1 MTQPIVYPHDLIQR
15 LFSTIS
21 ALESEDPSRA
31 VPPSRAQLQ
40 RVLDASWSATLIEE
54 EGRRTVFTLGFVSE
68 REALATPCRVLAF
81 ADEVACDANTIAK
94 LALATDPRETVIGVR
109 PSGDDS
115 LAIWGLLQLEERTF
129 APDLDVRPRFLHVT
143 GFRPGGLVV
152 ESHARRLL
160 LYMNGVAHWY
170 ERGAEN
176 ITMLL
181 RETLHPAALTL
192 GSAGGALAHEFE
204 RLAER
209 LVLAGQGGTL
219 LITNGG
225 VARGVHAPAA
235 TTFRSANTCLRDAFL
250 RDDRLSRAA
259 ASSPPEGEDSARKRL
274 DVERAHL
281 RALDH
286 VARLSNVDGA
296 VVMGPDLCVFGFGAT
311 IDLTDETDIPR
322 MELHDLTTPGP
333 PPRAITVSEFQGHR
347 HKSAVHFCAMQHRP
361 GDATIALAIVASH
374 DGALSLFG
382 LSGTGITVYR
392 PFILRSVSVR

>member
-1 MTQPIVYPHDLIQR
+1 MTQPIVYPHDLVER
-15 LFSTIS
+15 LASTIS
-21 ALESEDPSRA
+21 ALESEESSRA
-31 VPPSRAQLQ
+31 TPPSHAQIE
-40 RVLDASWSATLIEE
+40 RVLDAAWSATLLEE
-54 EGRRTVFTLGFVSE
+54 EGRRTVFTLGVVSE
-68 REALATPCRVLAF
+68 KEALATPCRVLAF
-81 ADEVACDANTIAK
+81 ADAMACDPHTIAK

-109 PSGDDS
+109 RSRDDA
-115 LAIWGLLQLEERTF
+115 LEIWGLLQLEERSV
-129 APDLDVRPRFLHVT
+129 AVDHEIRPRFLHVT

-176 ITMLL
+176 ITTLL
-181 RETLHPAALTL
+181 RDALHPTARTL
-192 GSAGGALAHEFE
+192 GSTGGALAHEFE

-219 LITNGG
+219 LIADGG
-225 VARGVHAPAA
+225 LGRGVHVPVT

-250 RDDRLSRAA
+250 KDEHFSRGSA
-259 ASSPPEGEDSARKRL
+259 PPGEGEENPARKRF

-311 IDLTDETDIPR
+311 IDLTDETEIPP
-322 MELHDLTTPGP
+322 MELHDLTIPGT
-333 PPRAITVSEFQGHR
+333 PPRSITVNEFLGHR
-347 HKSAVHFCAMQHRP
+347 HKSAVHFCAMQRE
-361 GDATIALAIVASH
+361 GNEAKIALAIVASH

-382 LSGTGITVYR
+382 LAGTGIAVYR

>member
-1 MTQPIVYPHDLIQR
+1 MTQPIVYPHDLVQR
-15 LFSTIS
+15 LFSTIA

-31 VPPSRAQLQ
+31 APPSDTQLQ
-40 RVLDASWSATLIEE
+40 RVLDSSWSATLIEE

-68 REALATPCRVLAF
+68 QEALATPCRVLAF
-81 ADEVACDANTIAK
+81 ADQVACDPHTIAK
-94 LALATDPRETVIGVR
+94 LALATDPRETIIGVR
-109 PSGDDS
+109 PLGDDD

-129 APDLDVRPRFLHVT
+129 ATDLDVRPRFLHVT

-181 RETLHPAALTL
+181 RETLHPIALTL

-219 LITNGG
+219 LIANGG
-225 VARGVHAPAA
+225 QARGVHAPAA

-250 RDDRLSRAA
+250 RDDRLSRGA
-259 ASSPPEGEDSARKRL
+259 ASSPRGAEDSARKRL

-311 IDLTDETDIPR
+311 IDLTDETAIPP
-322 MELHDLTTPGP
+322 MELHDLTIPGT
-333 PPRAITVSEFQGHR
+333 PPRPITVSEFQGHR
-347 HKSAVHFCAMQHRP
+347 HKSAVHFCAMQHKP
-361 GDATIALAIVASH
+361 GEATIALAIVASH

>member
-1 MTQPIVYPHDLIQR
+1 MTQTIVYPHDLVER

-31 VPPSRAQLQ
+31 VPPSRTQLQ

-68 REALATPCRVLAF
+68 QEALATPCRVLAF
-81 ADEVACDANTIAK
+81 ADAVACDPNTIAK
-94 LALATDPRETVIGVR
+94 LALATDPRETIIGVR
-109 PSGDDS
+109 PSGDDD

-129 APDLDVRPRFLHVT
+129 ATDLDVRPRFLHVT

-219 LITNGG
+219 LIANDG

-250 RDDRLSRAA
+250 RDERLSRGVPSFSREA
-259 ASSPPEGEDSARKRL
+259 EDSARKRL

-296 VVMGPDLCVFGFGAT
+296 VVMGPDLCVFAFGAT
-311 IDLTDETDIPR
+311 IDLTDETEVPP
-322 MELHDLTTPGP
+322 MELHDLTIPGT

-347 HKSAVHFCAMQHRP
+347 HKSAVHFCAMQHRL
-361 GDATIALAIVASH
+361 GEATIALAIVASH